1 MKSPVMAVT
10 ATNPSVFIHNGK
22 AITTSIAI
30 AEYFQKTH
38 DNVLKKI
45 RSIIAECDDEYRL
58 VNFNETSYLRE
69 NPNGGDGIATVMY
82 ELTRDAFV
90 LIAMGF
96 TGKKALQWKIN
107 YINAFNRMEAELYG
121 TKITSGVTQEE
132 KDAYNINALAKHY
145 EAIYQIWKEELR
157 HALKMLNSP
166 IYGRLCD
173 RFHDGYAFLKYLQ
186 KDLNNKLTGNKTP
199 RLY

>member
-1 MKSPVMAVT
+1 M
-10 ATNPSVFIHNGK
+10 TNQLSVIAPTVVIHDGK
-22 AITTSIAI
+22 VVTTSIAI

-45 RSIIAECDDEYRL
+45 RSVIAECDDEYHL
-58 VNFNETSYLRE
+58 VNFNEVVRDVS
-69 NPNGGDGIATVMY
+69 GGDGAIRKMPMY

-121 TKITSGVTQEE
+121 NKITSDITQEE
-132 KDAYNINALAKHY
+132 KEAYNINVLAKHFDV
-145 EAIYQIWKEELR
+145 IHQSWKNELYPILR
-157 HALKMLNSP
+157 KLESPIAGHLYDSFQYCGVFIKNLQQSLNS
-166 IYGRLCD
+166 
-173 RFHDGYAFLKYLQ
+173 
-186 KDLNNKLTGNKTP
+186 KLTSNQTP